1 MWHDQELPA
10 VIICL
15 FMERKT
21 SPWGNRVTWNCVFRE
36 GIFHLAAEKAI
47 PDMSVLI
54 TLFEDVLFAHC
65 CHCVG
70 ESRSCFLLPVPSAFW
85 KCWHKLFWEGPKIKK
100 AHKRRKRPPGEAFS
114 LILLLHLG
122 SGLQSVKGK
131 ISSSWLQ
138 EWCFKAK
145 QSCWAVC

>member
-70 ESRSCFLLPVPSAFW
+70 ESCSCFLLPVPSAFW

-100 AHKRRKRPPGEAFS
+100 ARKRRKRPPEEAFS

-122 SGLQSVKGK
+122 SGLQSVRGK

-138 EWCFKAK
+138 ERCFKAK

>member
-1 MWHDQELPA
+1 
-10 VIICL
+10 
-15 FMERKT
+15 
-21 SPWGNRVTWNCVFRE
+21 
-36 GIFHLAAEKAI
+36 
-47 PDMSVLI
+47 MSVLI

-70 ESRSCFLLPVPSAFW
+70 ESCSCFLLPVPSAFW

-100 AHKRRKRPPGEAFS
+100 ARKRRKRPPEEAFS

-122 SGLQSVKGK
+122 SGLQSVRGK

-138 EWCFKAK
+138 ERCFKAK
-145 QSCWAVC
+145 QSCWAVCQGCLGAAYQVLCEGWIRGSSSFAGYPHKMA